1 MDDSTGC
8 KVELDDI
15 DEQELKRRYYERL
28 TDWSEP
34 GSVKINRNRKLLD
47 PLAELRRR
55 IFKLPWNRPR
65 R

>member
-28 TDWSEP
+28 SGWSEP
-34 GSVKINRNRKLLD
+34 GVVKINQNGKLLEPPGVLRTWKPKI
-47 PLAELRRR
+47 PLA
-55 IFKLPWNRPR
+55 RPKC
-65 R
+65 